1 MMSLTI
7 ENNKISPNKINNI
20 YIKTFFKKKMN
31 GETLCYKLMVSST
44 DKTEGGCHM
53 WMFVKNILEQHI
65 RRLA

>member
-1 MMSLTI
+1 
-7 ENNKISPNKINNI
+7 
-20 YIKTFFKKKMN
+20 MN

>member
-1 MMSLTI
+1 
-7 ENNKISPNKINNI
+7 
-20 YIKTFFKKKMN
+20 MN
-31 GETLCYKLMVSST
+31 GETLCYKLTVSST